1 MAKICV
7 LNTGAITDSAGL
19 PFDSVINGKSE
30 AAPVRTKPVRL
41 FSGEGE
47 TRYCA
52 WEFIFTG
59 NPADSADLRFYS
71 EFWSDKIPNS
81 LAAPPNLRMLDKID
95 NGVTWAREVDEVVG
109 AGGAITHNAIVR
121 TLTMTVPTGGVGIA
135 YYLPMLYH
143 ASWVRLAVW
152 PSVEFANGD
161 VRIYAHVGGHTEDE
175 YLESIDSIP
184 YAYNA

>member
-7 LNTGAITDSAGL
+7 LNTGAVTDSAGN
-19 PFDSVINGKSE
+19 PFDSAINGKGS
-30 AAPVRTKPVRL
+30 ATPVRTKPVRL

-71 EFWSDKIPNS
+71 EFWADKIPAGLS
-81 LAAPPNLRMLDKID
+81 APPNLRVLEKID
-95 NGVTWAREVDEVVG
+95 ANVPWAREVDEVVG
-109 AGGAITHNAIVR
+109 AAGAITHNAITR
-121 TLTMTVPTGGVGIA
+121 TLTLTVATGGAGVS

-143 ASWVRLAVW
+143 ASWVRLAIW
-152 PSVEFANGD
+152 PNVEYASGN
-161 VRIYAHVGGHTEDE
+161 VRIFAHVGGHTEDE
-175 YLESIDSIP
+175 YLETIDSIP